1 MKEKTYYGE
10 EAIATDPINPNIV
23 YMAAGKYS
31 QRQPKGSI
39 FKSTE
44 RGKNWTKLNINLGID
59 SNVEHCWVGKRL
71 ALNPANSNIIF
82 FDSRHDGVWRSSN
95 AGATMGESRNFISN
109 AYQRRW
115 HLVRVGGS
123 RWNSTSTGATSTDG
137 GLIWKKLASFP
148 ASMPLRVAISAP
160 NPNLFVVAVSKA
172 LPLRTTDDGASGSAV
187 SGLPNRPEGPWY

>member
-95 AGATMGESRNFISN
+95 AGATMGESRFFFPN
-109 AYQRRW
+109 AYQR
-115 HLVRVGGS
+115 
-123 RWNSTSTGATSTDG
+123 A
-137 GLIWKKLASFP
+137 LASRPRWRFK
-148 ASMPLRVAISAP
+148 VAL
-160 NPNLFVVAVSKA
+160 NLYRSNF
-172 LPLRTTDDGASGSAV
+172 
-187 SGLPNRPEGPWY
+187 NRRWINLQQTLD

>member
-31 QRQPKGSI
+31 QRQPKRSI

-59 SNVEHCWVGKRL
+59 SNVEHGWVGKRL

-82 FDSRHDGVWRSSN
+82 IDSRHDGVWRYSD
-95 AGATMGESRNFISN
+95 AGATMGESRNFIPN

-115 HLVRVGGS
+115 HLVCVGGS
-123 RWNSTSTGATSTDG
+123 RWHSTYTEATSTDA
-137 GLIWKKLASFP
+137 GLTWKKFASFP
-148 ASMPLRVAISAP
+148 ASI
-160 NPNLFVVAVSKA
+160 
-172 LPLRTTDDGASGSAV
+172 TTARSDIG
-187 SGLPNRPEGPWY
+187 N